1 MGYLYLFLRRLRSIF
16 STLFARWRRRCGVYR
31 PAVVTRCCVLVTA
44 RRPTA
49 RYGMAW
55 ARGPQLPGAAGM
67 SSVLRGRP
75 GASSAAAISPFPVSA
90 AFAPVSRRGVA
101 IDFCL
106 YVCDHAGVDRRPLMQ
121 AISARPPPPTRSL
134 LQFRHLR
141 FLGASPPESTAAC
154 YYTNDILIVAK
165 LAETDEPIEMPFATR
180 TCGCQKN
187 YILGGGRD
195 PPRVG
200 PLFGYYLGMP
210 CRLGRGRCSQPY
222 SHGAADMRL
231 LGPTVQ

>member
-1 MGYLYLFLRRLRSIF
+1 MRRLPACCSNPLLCSGYREAADRPLRHGLGAWPAITRGRWNVF
-16 STLFARWRRRCGVYR
+16 SVARPAGRIICSSNLSVSCICGVR
-31 PAVVTRCCVLVTA
+31 A
-44 RRPTA
+44 R
-49 RYGMAW
+49 
-55 ARGPQLPGAAGM
+55 
-67 SSVLRGRP
+67 V
-75 GASSAAAISPFPVSA
+75 AS
-90 AFAPVSRRGVA
+90 RGVA

-121 AISARPPPPTRSL
+121 AISARPPPTRSL

-200 PLFGYYLGMP
+200 PLLGYYLGMP